1 MKNRRCNLETLTLY
15 KLILLYILNKTE
27 FPLTNSQLSEFIL
40 DKGYTTYFRIQQA
53 LSELLEANF
62 ISAEHIRNSS
72 YYSITASGRE
82 TLEFF
87 GDKISPGII
96 DDINAFLEEN
106 HYRLRNESE
115 IVADFHQKKKDAYT
129 VHCCAKEGKNVI
141 LEIQM
146 EVTDTEQAN
155 AACDNWREKS
165 AEIYEYLINI
175 LLSKS

>member
-1 MKNRRCNLETLTLY
+1 METLTLY

-72 YYSITASGRE
+72 YYSITPSGRE

-87 GDKISPGII
+87 GDKVSPGTV
-96 DDINAFLEEN
+96 
-106 HYRLRNESE
+106 S
-115 IVADFHQKKKDAYT
+115 YT
-129 VHCCAKEGKNVI
+129 HLDVYKR
-141 LEIQM
+141 Q
-146 EVTDTEQAN
+146 
-155 AACDNWREKS
+155 
-165 AEIYEYLINI
+165 
-175 LLSKS
+175 

>member
-1 MKNRRCNLETLTLY
+1 METLTLY

-72 YYSITASGRE
+72 YYSITPSGRE

-87 GDKISPGII
+87 GDKVSPGII
-96 DDINAFLEEN
+96 GDINTFLEEN

-115 IVADFHQKKKDAYT
+115 IVADFYQKKKDAYT
-129 VHCCAKEGKNVI
+129 VHCCAKEGKNII

-146 EVTDTEQAN
+146 EGTDTEQAN

-165 AEIYEYLINI
+165 AEIYEYLINT